1 KKKIASFDEYKEE
14 ECILGDEIDN
24 NINGD
29 ENNNIENN
37 DNINKGKKKTS
48 QLPIVHACYLI
59 FMKLK

>member
-1 KKKIASFDEYKEE
+1 MN
-14 ECILGDEIDN
+14 EIDN